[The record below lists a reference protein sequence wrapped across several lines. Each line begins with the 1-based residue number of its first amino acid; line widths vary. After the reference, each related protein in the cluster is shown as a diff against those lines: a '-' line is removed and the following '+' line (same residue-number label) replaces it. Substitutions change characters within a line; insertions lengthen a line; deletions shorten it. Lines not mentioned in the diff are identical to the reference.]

1 MDKNQKHA
9 VNRQFFGMD
18 TTAASLVHRMPPFGG
33 RFANAF
39 TLSVAAIFLIW
50 VPLAVCSYVTQSS
63 YEASAL
69 GHRLS
74 FFRDWNIQ
82 FVFLV
87 SLPCLLYLTCS
98 DHSHLVAALLI
109 VQKDGT
115 VEFQGDSGQMIASNW
130 TRKFR
135 TINLVAQS
143 VAVVVGSLVAY
154 VNYRIFTPKELGY
167 WIARN
172 DVLLPE
178 GYVFLLGLGVFY
190 AVITLY
196 VLRSIAITFLLADI
210 VKSAQVHL
218 LPMHP
223 DKSAGL
229 NPVGKLGL
237 RNQYVLMVLG
247 INLGLAVLIAAQ
259 FLQNSSGLMAL
270 IVFATVTYCVLGPI
284 VFVAPLLPFRKAML
298 ATKSQLMAE
307 VAQRLRKEL
316 QRLRG
321 ELPQGTITKEDEELV
336 NRLRKMG
343 DFLDELPVWPFD
355 AATFRKFLTAY
366 LAPLISTLGLPV
378 FQLLFEFVLKNYN
391 RHFT

>member
-1 MDKNQKHA
+1 MDRTRTHA

-18 TTAASLVHRMPPFGG
+18 TTAGSLVHRLLPFGG
-33 RFANAF
+33 RFANPF
-39 TLSVAAIFLIW
+39 TLCLAAICLIW
-50 VPLAVCSYVTQSS
+50 LPLAICSYLTLSTH
-63 YEASAL
+63 EASEL

-82 FVFLV
+82 FAFLV
-87 SLPCLLYLTCS
+87 SFPCLLYLTCS
-98 DHSHLVAALLI
+98 DHSQLVAALLI

-115 VEFQGDSGQMIASNW
+115 VQFQGDGGQVISQRW
-130 TRKFR
+130 TRRFR
-135 TINLVAQS
+135 RINLVAQWIA
-143 VAVVVGSLVAY
+143 VAVGSAVAY
-154 VNYRIFTPKELGY
+154 FNYWVFSPKAMGY
-167 WIARN
+167 WIAKN
-172 DVLLPE
+172 DILLPE
-178 GYVFLLGLGVFY
+178 GFIYLLGLGLFY

-237 RNQYVLMVLG
+237 RNQYALMVLG
-247 INLGLAVLIAAQ
+247 INLGLAILIASQ
-259 FLQNSSGLMAL
+259 FLPNSSALLAL
-270 IVFATVTYCVLGPI
+270 IVVATVTYCVLGPI

-316 QRLRG
+316 RRLRA
-321 ELPQGTITKEDEELV
+321 ELPSGTITQEDEDLV

-343 DFLDELPVWPFD
+343 EFLDELPVWPFD

-366 LAPLISTLGLPV
+366 LAPLVSTLGLPV

-391 RHFT
+391 RHFN

>member
-1 MDKNQKHA
+1 MDRTHKHA
-9 VNRQFFGMD
+9 VNLQFFGMD
-18 TTAASLVHRMPPFGG
+18 TTAASLVHRLLPFGG

-39 TLSVAAIFLIW
+39 TLCLAAICLIW
-50 VPLAVCSYVTQSS
+50 LPLAVCSYLTLSTQ
-63 YEASAL
+63 EASEL

-82 FVFLV
+82 FAFLV
-87 SLPCLLYLTCS
+87 SFPCLLYLTCS
-98 DHSHLVAALLI
+98 DHSHLVTALLI

-115 VEFQGDSGQMIASNW
+115 VQFQGDSGQVISRRW
-130 TRKFR
+130 TQHFR
-135 TINLVAQS
+135 RINLLAQWI
-143 VAVVVGSLVAY
+143 AVVVGSVVAY
-154 VNYRIFTPKELGY
+154 FNYWVFSPKELGY
-167 WIARN
+167 WIAKN
-172 DVLLPE
+172 GVLLPE
-178 GYVFLLGLGVFY
+178 GYFYLLGLGLFY

-237 RNQYVLMVLG
+237 RNQYALMVLG
-247 INLGLAVLIAAQ
+247 INLGLAILIAGQ

-270 IVFATVTYCVLGPI
+270 IVVAAVTYCVLGPI
-284 VFVAPLLPFRKAML
+284 VFVAPLLPFRNAML

-321 ELPQGTITKEDEELV
+321 ELPQGTITQEDEDLV

-343 DFLDELPVWPFD
+343 EFLEELPVWPFD

-366 LAPLISTLGLPV
+366 LAPLVSTLGLPV
-378 FQLLFEFVLKNYN
+378 FQVLFDYILKNYN
-391 RHFT
+391 RHFN